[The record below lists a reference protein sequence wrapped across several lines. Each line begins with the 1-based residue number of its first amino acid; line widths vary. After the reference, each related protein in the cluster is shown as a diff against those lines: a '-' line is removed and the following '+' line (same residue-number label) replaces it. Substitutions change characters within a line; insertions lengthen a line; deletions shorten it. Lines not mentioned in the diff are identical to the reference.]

1 MGQVCVSHPAQTGSS
16 TSKMPVWPRL
26 PEGDTAT
33 ADHTVSGLKICVCCA
48 DLFHIWFLLVA
59 SRAKMPPMQI
69 NKKGSVAMVST
80 PKPAKKTFGTTS
92 KGANIARA
100 NEKKPRTLTAGAG
113 QVVVSPAAKLVAAKA
128 SEKVPRPAEISPP
141 VASAPDTSTASPPS
155 AAKLANANALK
166 KKDLIDQVL
175 AKTGAKKKLVK
186 DVIEATLSV
195 LGDAL
200 SKGAMLNL
208 PPFGKAKVS
217 RPQVAG
223 TGNAMTVKVRRTTG
237 GGQGGVKARQ
247 ALADTE
253 E

>member
-1 MGQVCVSHPAQTGSS
+1 
-16 TSKMPVWPRL
+16 
-26 PEGDTAT
+26 
-33 ADHTVSGLKICVCCA
+33 
-48 DLFHIWFLLVA
+48 
-59 SRAKMPPMQI
+59 
-69 NKKGSVAMVST
+69 MVSP
-80 PKPAKKTFGTTS
+80 PKLAKKTLGSTAKVSNT
-92 KGANIARA
+92 ARA
-100 NEKKPRTLTAGAG
+100 NEKKSQTLTAGAEK
-113 QVVVSPAAKLVAAKA
+113 VVVSPGAKIVAEKA
-128 SEKVPRPAEISPP
+128 SAKVPRPADISPP
-141 VASAPDTSTASPPS
+141 GAPAPDKSTASPPN

-186 DVIEATLSV
+186 DVIEATLTV

-237 GGQGGVKARQ
+237 GGQGGAKSRQ